1 MACCTRH
8 FRVTIRA
15 FLIVV
20 LARSVVVVHSQG
32 DVDGRTELAAFF
44 GSKSSYDVAQ
54 KYQKVPGKVAPM
66 CAGAEAVSVWAL
78 IRHGSRCPTKRRLQ
92 SIRRLE
98 GKLGQSATRGPCSA
112 EDAGHLTPEGA
123 VEMYALGERLR
134 GRLQTLLQMP
144 YSHRAYDIRSTHKP
158 RALQSAHAFV
168 TGLFEGTGNLGLH
181 GMQAVAIEGS
191 KTPLLYFHKTCPNY
205 QKHKHVLQQ
214 DPLSE
219 VNIFE
224 RTRLGEVQARVAKKL
239 QLPDLTMEGLH
250 AAWTAC
256 EFGHPTLCA
265 GFSRDDA
272 EMLEF
277 YSDLSNYWLKG
288 HGHPINYE
296 MSVHLVEDLREVLG
310 RALTNDSSRT
320 ASLRFAHAETL
331 MPFLSFLGMY
341 KDPEPLRASDSLQR
355 IRKRLWDSSMLPFA
369 SNLQITIAKC
379 PGHDMHVV
387 EAMHNEI
394 VVPIPGCGSST
405 SLCSVRQWHDLLS
418 SELSQHSFDDIC
430 TEHSNNDDRTFN
442 ATADGILERDD
453 DAQHEQIVDE
463 VIGNIVVG
471 GFTLGLAFA
480 MWSLCAA
487 P

>member
-1 MACCTRH
+1 
-8 FRVTIRA
+8 
-15 FLIVV
+15 
-20 LARSVVVVHSQG
+20 
-32 DVDGRTELAAFF
+32 
-44 GSKSSYDVAQ
+44 
-54 KYQKVPGKVAPM
+54 
-66 CAGAEAVSVWAL
+66 
-78 IRHGSRCPTKRRLQ
+78 
-92 SIRRLE
+92 
-98 GKLGQSATRGPCSA
+98 
-112 EDAGHLTPEGA
+112 
-123 VEMYALGERLR
+123 
-134 GRLQTLLQMP
+134 
-144 YSHRAYDIRSTHKP
+144 
-158 RALQSAHAFV
+158 
-168 TGLFEGTGNLGLH
+168 
-181 GMQAVAIEGS
+181 
-191 KTPLLYFHKTCPNY
+191 
-205 QKHKHVLQQ
+205 
-214 DPLSE
+214 
-219 VNIFE
+219 
-224 RTRLGEVQARVAKKL
+224 
-239 QLPDLTMEGLH
+239 
-250 AAWTAC
+250 
-256 EFGHPTLCA
+256 
-265 GFSRDDA
+265 
-272 EMLEF
+272 
-277 YSDLSNYWLKG
+277 
-288 HGHPINYE
+288 
-296 MSVHLVEDLREVLG
+296 
-310 RALTNDSSRT
+310 
-320 ASLRFAHAETL
+320 